1 MPTVLSAPGTVN
13 RELGVVEFSNN
24 LYFNNFPLKRM
35 LQERMKKEVIV
46 ENDANAAA
54 YGEYQA
60 GALKGARNALAITLG
75 TGVGSGIII
84 DGKIY
89 SGSNFCAGEMGH
101 TVIVLSLIHI

>member
-1 MPTVLSAPGTVN
+1 
-13 RELGVVEFSNN
+13 
-24 LYFNNFPLKRM
+24 
-35 LQERMKKEVIV
+35 MKKEVIV
-46 ENDANAAA
+46 ENYANESA

-101 TVIVLSLIHI
+101 TVFVFNGRHWSCGRD